1 MNTMAQQM
9 TGFTQKEN
17 MQMLKNLVFVS
28 LINADNDEYPE
39 EVKQEIIKRRKERP
53 GVWEYIFEPLG
64 EDADKFIKLM
74 YET

>member
-1 MNTMAQQM
+1 MNTTERPMRE
-9 TGFTQKEN
+9 FTPEEQT
-17 MQMLKNLVFVS
+17 QMLKNLVFVS

-64 EDADKFIKLM
+64 KDADKFIKLM